1 MAVLSG
7 KVAIVTG
14 ASRGLGKAIAMR
26 FADQGAKVAIL
37 ARTEEPHPRIA
48 GTIHETAEGIMA
60 GGGVCL
66 PLKCNVGSAEDI
78 ANAVNATLGEFG
90 RIDIVIHN
98 AAANFQGGAIDID
111 PNRWDISMNVNP
123 RALFLL
129 VRGSLEA
136 LKQNGGHIISVSPK
150 LEDSIRGA
158 SPYMLSKQLQTRLTL
173 GLAEELKGH
182 GIAANCLWPDGQR
195 TSEGTMMM
203 RGGYV
208 EGMLD
213 TSLFADA
220 ALAMVTKDPQ
230 SYTGK
235 TLSDIEALKEDGIVD
250 LSCYEPSEEVK
261 ATRYR

>member
-98 AAANFQGGAIDID
+98 AAANFQGGPPIKEIDMPLIGFAK
-111 PNRWDISMNVNP
+111 
-123 RALFLL
+123 RASVALL
-129 VRGSLEA
+129 L
-136 LKQNGGHIISVSPK
+136 
-150 LEDSIRGA
+150 
-158 SPYMLSKQLQTRLTL
+158 
-173 GLAEELKGH
+173 
-182 GIAANCLWPDGQR
+182 
-195 TSEGTMMM
+195 
-203 RGGYV
+203 
-208 EGMLD
+208 
-213 TSLFADA
+213 LFAAVACGSDDEPECIDTYTLEFAGA
-220 ALAMVTKDPQ
+220 ACQQ
-230 SYTGK
+230 SEMG
-235 TLSDIEALKEDGIVD
+235 SRQCDVRCP
-250 LSCYEPSEEVK
+250 SCGETIK
-261 ATRYR
+261 ACRGHYA